1 MTAVRTTSRGILVSL
16 LVAAVLFQG
25 PIAAAADP
33 TPVATQDV
41 RLRDG
46 GVLVTRVVDLQG
58 KPMADEEVVVEFRG
72 KPIAS
77 GFSNDKGLVAI
88 SGLRAGQ
95 HSLVTRTGATVC
107 RLWMPETAPPSA
119 VNTPAGVSDSTL
131 VRGQFGAFN
140 LPMLVYA
147 GVAAAALVIGV
158 SARNDAQD
166 AESAARQAQNQNEE
180 LSKELSDLTDRVE
193 ELEKAVSP

>member
-16 LVAAVLFQG
+16 LAAAVLFQG
-25 PIAAAADP
+25 PIAAAVDP

-41 RLRDG
+41 RLREG

-72 KPIAS
+72 QPIAS
-77 GFSNDKGLVAI
+77 GFSNEKGLVAI

-107 RLWMPETAPPSA
+107 RLWLPETAPPSA
-119 VNTPAGVSDSTL
+119 VNTPAVVSDSTL

-147 GVAAAALVIGV
+147 GVAAAALVIGI

-166 AESAARQAQNQNEE
+166 AETAARQAQNQNEE
-180 LSKELSDLTDRVE
+180 LSKELSDLTNRVE
-193 ELEKAVSP
+193 ELEQAVSP

>member
-16 LVAAVLFQG
+16 LAAAVLFQG
-25 PIAAAADP
+25 PIAAAVDP

-41 RLRDG
+41 RLREG

-72 KPIAS
+72 QPIAS
-77 GFSNDKGLVAI
+77 GFSNEKGLVAI

-95 HSLVTRTGATVC
+95 HSLVTRNGATVC
-107 RLWMPETAPPSA
+107 RLWLPETAPPSA
-119 VNTPAGVSDSTL
+119 VNTPAVVSDSTL

-147 GVAAAALVIGV
+147 GATIAAVVIGV
-158 SARNDAQD
+158 DAMNTADDAQ
-166 AESAARQAQNQNEE
+166 AANARLNSEVAALEE
-180 LSKELSDLTDRVE
+180 RVKELETP
-193 ELEKAVSP
+193 ASP

>member
-16 LVAAVLFQG
+16 LAAAVLFQG

-41 RLRDG
+41 RLREG
-46 GVLVTRVVDLQG
+46 GILLTRVVDLQG

-119 VNTPAGVSDSTL
+119 VNTPAVVSDSTL

-166 AESAARQAQNQNEE
+166 AESAARQAQSQNEE
-180 LSKELSDLTDRVE
+180 LSKELSDLTNRVE

>member
-119 VNTPAGVSDSTL
+119 VNTPAVVSDSTL

-166 AESAARQAQNQNEE
+166 AESAARQAQSQNEE

>member
-16 LVAAVLFQG
+16 LAAAVLFQG
-25 PIAAAADP
+25 PIAAAVDP

-41 RLRDG
+41 RLREG

-119 VNTPAGVSDSTL
+119 VNTPAVVSDSTL

-166 AESAARQAQNQNEE
+166 AESAARQAQSQNEE
-180 LSKELSDLTDRVE
+180 LSKELSDLTNRVE

>member
-119 VNTPAGVSDSTL
+119 VNTPAVVSDSTL

>member
-16 LVAAVLFQG
+16 LAAAVLFQG
-25 PIAAAADP
+25 PIAAAVDP

-41 RLRDG
+41 RLREG

-72 KPIAS
+72 QPIAS
-77 GFSNDKGLVAI
+77 GFSNEKGLVAI

-95 HSLVTRTGATVC
+95 HSLVTRNGATVC
-107 RLWMPETAPPSA
+107 RLWLPETAPPSA
-119 VNTPAGVSDSTL
+119 VNTPAVVSDSTL

-147 GVAAAALVIGV
+147 GVAAAAIVIGV

-166 AESAARQAQNQNEE
+166 AEAAARQAQNQNEE
-180 LSKELSDLTDRVE
+180 LSKELSDLTNRVE

>member
-77 GFSNDKGLVAI
+77 GFSTDKGLVAI

-119 VNTPAGVSDSTL
+119 VNTPAVVSDSTL